1 MSHSGVRVDN
11 VVKTHADHQ
20 ALRGVSLSVEP
31 GSYTVILGPSG
42 SGKTT
47 LLAILGGF
55 VEPTSGQVSVGGVDV
70 TTMAPSKRPTTTV
83 FQDYALFPHMSVGK
97 NVGFGL
103 EMKNLSKAERTTR
116 VSEALEMVGLG
127 HVEGRAISELS
138 GGQRQRVALAR
149 AIVVEPPVLLL
160 DEPLGALD
168 LKLRRSMQDELREI
182 QKKLGT
188 TFIHV
193 THDQE
198 EAMAL
203 ADNIV
208 ILRDGLI
215 DDMGSP
221 KGLYQRPKTAFSAQ
235 FMGDANIVTATVDP
249 ENDSL
254 VQTPLGPIAVSQ
266 AVSIQQGSV
275 ALRPE
280 HVHVG
285 DGGDHSLGEFVVAE
299 VGFFGLHNRVILTR
313 DHHSLVAYTATTT
326 IPEVGEV
333 VRASVNTNDVIF
345 VEGTLQ

>member
-1 MSHSGVRVDN
+1 MVHSGVRVEN
-11 VVKTHADHQ
+11 LVKTYADHQ
-20 ALRGVSLSVEP
+20 ALRGITLSVEP

-55 VEPTSGQVSVGGVDV
+55 VEPTSGEVTVGGRDV

-83 FQDYALFPHMSVGK
+83 FQDYALFPHMSVAK

-103 EMKNLSKAERTTR
+103 EMKNMGKTERARR

-127 HVEGRAISELS
+127 HAQKRAISELS

-182 QKKLGT
+182 QRKLGT

-215 DDMGSP
+215 EDMGSP
-221 KGLYQRPKTAFSAQ
+221 KELYQKPKTAFSAQ
-235 FMGDANIVTATVDP
+235 FMGDANILPATPDSTGRPAATTALGEVALRSAPGT
-249 ENDSL
+249 DS
-254 VQTPLGPIAVSQ
+254 G
-266 AVSIQQGSV
+266 SI

-280 HVHVG
+280 HLCIG
-285 DGGDHSLGEFVVAE
+285 TAGSQQLGEFVVAD
-299 VGFFGLHNRVILTR
+299 VGFFGLHNRVIVQR
-313 DHHSLVAYTATTT
+313 DNHTLVAYVSTTT
-326 IPEVGEV
+326 IPDAGTV
-333 VRASVNTNDVIF
+333 VNVSVNTDDVMF
-345 VEGTLQ
+345 VEGTA

>member
-1 MSHSGVRVDN
+1 MLHSGVRVEN
-11 VVKTHADHQ
+11 LVKTYADHD
-20 ALRGVSLSVEP
+20 ALRGVTLSVEP

-55 VEPTSGQVSVGGVDV
+55 VEPTSGVVTVGGQDV
-70 TTMAPSKRPTTTV
+70 TTVAPSKRPTTTV
-83 FQDYALFPHMSVGK
+83 FQDYALFPHMSVAK
-97 NVGFGL
+97 NVSFGL
-103 EMKNLSKAERTTR
+103 EMKNIAKSERAAR
-116 VSEALEMVGLG
+116 VWEALDMVGLA
-127 HVEGRAISELS
+127 HVEKRAISDLS

-182 QKKLGT
+182 QRKLGT

-203 ADNIV
+203 ADTIV

-215 DDMGSP
+215 EDMGSP
-221 KGLYQRPKTAFSAQ
+221 KDLYQRPKTAFSAQ
-235 FMGDANIVTATVDP
+235 FMGDANILSATVSTAGQPVVTTALGEMTMPYAP
-249 ENDSL
+249 EKNS
-254 VQTPLGPIAVSQ
+254 
-266 AVSIQQGSV
+266 GSV

-280 HVHVG
+280 HIQIG
-285 DGGDHSLGEFVVAE
+285 AQGNNSLGDFVVAD
-299 VGFFGLHNRVILTR
+299 VGFFGLHNRVILQRGNNT
-313 DHHSLVAYTATTT
+313 LVAYAATTT
-326 IPEVGEV
+326 LPDVGSLV
-333 VRASVNTNDVIF
+333 SASVNTEDVIF
-345 VEGTLQ
+345 VEGTAQ

>member
-1 MSHSGVRVDN
+1 MSHSGVRVEN
-11 VVKTHADHQ
+11 LVKTYADHD
-20 ALRGVSLSVEP
+20 ALRGISLSVDP

-55 VEPTSGQVSVGGVDV
+55 VEPTSGEVTVGGQDV

-83 FQDYALFPHMSVGK
+83 FQDYALFPHMSVAK
-97 NVGFGL
+97 NVAFGL
-103 EMKNLSKAERTTR
+103 EMKNMPKAERTRR
-116 VSEALEMVGLG
+116 VRDALDMVGLG
-127 HVEGRAISELS
+127 YAEKRAISELS

-182 QKKLGT
+182 QRQLGT

-203 ADNIV
+203 ADTIV

-215 DDMGSP
+215 EDMGSP
-221 KGLYQRPKTAFSAQ
+221 KELYQRPKTAFSAQ
-235 FMGDANIVTATVDP
+235 FMGDANILPATVTAGTVP
-249 ENDSL
+249 S
-254 VQTPLGPIAVSQ
+254 VTTALGEVALPGATGIDA
-266 AVSIQQGSV
+266 GSV

-280 HVHVG
+280 HIQLG
-285 DGGDHSLGEFVVAE
+285 TAGSWQLGEFVVAD
-299 VGFFGLHNRVILTR
+299 VGFFGLHNRLILQR
-313 DHHSLVAYTATTT
+313 DNHTLVAYVATTT
-326 IPEVGEV
+326 IPDVGTV
-333 VRASVNTNDVIF
+333 VNASVNIDDVIF
-345 VEGTLQ
+345 VEGTAQ

>member
-1 MSHSGVRVDN
+1 MSHSGVRVHN
-11 VVKTHADHQ
+11 LVKTYADHE
-20 ALRGVSLSVEP
+20 ALRGITLSVEP

-55 VEPTSGQVSVGGVDV
+55 VEPTSGDVTVGGQDV

-83 FQDYALFPHMSVGK
+83 FQDYALFPHMSVAK

-103 EMKNLSKAERTTR
+103 EMKNMPKTERTKR
-116 VSEALEMVGLG
+116 VRDALEMVGLG
-127 HVEGRAISELS
+127 HAEKRAISELS

-182 QKKLGT
+182 QRSLGT

-215 DDMGSP
+215 EDMGSP
-221 KGLYQRPKTAFSAQ
+221 KELYQNPKTAFSAQ
-235 FMGDANIVTATVDP
+235 FMGDANILPATTSHTGQNTVVTAVGEVVLSSAP
-249 ENDSL
+249 GRES
-254 VQTPLGPIAVSQ
+254 G
-266 AVSIQQGSV
+266 SI

-280 HVHVG
+280 HIQIGTAG
-285 DGGDHSLGEFVVAE
+285 DQQLGEFVVAD
-299 VGFFGLHNRVILTR
+299 VGFFGLHNRVIVQR
-313 DHHSLVAYTATTT
+313 DNHTLSAYVSTATV
-326 IPEVGEV
+326 PEVGAV
-333 VRASVNTNDVIF
+333 VNVSVNTDDVIF
-345 VEGTLQ
+345 VEGTA